1 MAEIVISYI
10 TCNQDPSLSK
20 GKPDCE
26 HNFVDTQK
34 HSSQLTRSALIIRT
48 VQRCHNCHQERIK
61 VETEEKY

>member
-1 MAEIVISYI
+1 MAEIITSYI

-20 GKPDCE
+20 GNPDCE
-26 HNFVDTQK
+26 HVFVDTPK

-48 VQRCHNCHQERIK
+48 VQRCSNCHQERIK

>member
-10 TCNQDPSLSK
+10 TCSQDPSLSK

-26 HNFVDTQK
+26 HNFVDTPRY
-34 HSSQLTRSALIIRT
+34 SSQLTRSALIIRT
-48 VQRCHNCHQERIK
+48 VQRCRNCHQERIK